1 MRKISFLLFF
11 VFSSAVAQEIDK
23 LNKRELKELANNQ
36 KEQIIIKNSQ
46 INDQNLIIEN
56 SSEKIKELNQIK
68 AQLEISLSESEKNL
82 KVLES
87 YKLSSIDS
95 IQKLNSEN
103 AVIPNLEN
111 EIIKLTDSINSINN
125 LLSSY
130 VSQGPSNVN
139 QSSVSTNYGFLNNL
153 YLGYSQI
160 ENQTFR
166 LVPAGIIA
174 ENKLNNNSNNYN
186 NSGYRIP
193 QFISMSELKIGI
205 QEKKRTYLSYRN
217 DVQNFKQLIKDNYKM
232 ISGSNLYNLYPK
244 IFPTFSFVKGKL
256 LTITNE
262 NISKDFLFSIKE
274 KNTEDDLE
282 NQLGQKGKY
291 FSLTDDDE
299 KEYLLEL
306 ILINDEVYLTF
317 NFYDYYNNENDL
329 AKLGVKW
336 EVTSNYESKLVRY
349 YDNGYGERTDTAQ
362 INSGDNALMDSNYD
376 YSNRKTT
383 YFLYEDSDYFLE
395 CDNTYMSIWLIP
407 TIYESQVR
415 VNPGIFLFKLE
426 EI

>member
-36 KEQIIIKNSQ
+36 KEQIVIKNSQ

-95 IQKLNSEN
+95 IQKLNAEN

-139 QSSVSTNYGFLNNL
+139 QSSVSTNFGFLNNL

-174 ENKLNNNSNNYN
+174 ENQLNNNDRYYN
-186 NSGYRIP
+186 TSGYRIT
-193 QFISMSELKIGI
+193 QFISMSELKIGV
-205 QEKKRTYLSYRN
+205 QEKKKTYLSYRN

-274 KNTEDDLE
+274 KNTEGDLE

-299 KEYLLEL
+299 REYLLEL
-306 ILINDEVYLTF
+306 ILINNEVYLTF
-317 NFYDYYNNENDL
+317 NFYNYENDL

-349 YDNGYGERTDTAQ
+349 YNSGYGERTDTAQ

-376 YSNRKTT
+376 YSTRKTT

-395 CDNTYMSIWLIP
+395 CDNVYMSIWLIP

>member
-36 KEQIIIKNSQ
+36 KEQIVIKNSQ

-95 IQKLNSEN
+95 IQKLNAEN

-232 ISGSNLYNLYPK
+232 IAGSNLYNLYPK

-299 KEYLLEL
+299 REYLLEL

-317 NFYDYYNNENDL
+317 NFNNNNDYNDL

-336 EVTSNYESKLVRY
+336 GVTSNYESKLVRY
-349 YDNGYGERTDTAQ
+349 YDNSYGEGTRTAQ
-362 INSGDNALMDSNYD
+362 INSDDNALMDRRYD
-376 YSNRKTT
+376 NSTRKYT
-383 YFLYEDSDYFLE
+383 YFLYEDNDYFLE

>member
-36 KEQIIIKNSQ
+36 KEQIVIKNSQ

-95 IQKLNSEN
+95 IQKLNAEN

-174 ENKLNNNSNNYN
+174 ENQLNNRRNEYNY
-186 NSGYRIP
+186 SGYRIP
-193 QFISMSELKIGI
+193 QFISMSELKIGV
-205 QEKKRTYLSYRN
+205 QEKKKTYLSYRN

-232 ISGSNLYNLYPK
+232 ISGSNLYNLYSK

-274 KNTEDDLE
+274 KNTEGDLE

-306 ILINDEVYLTF
+306 ILIPSSV
-317 NFYDYYNNENDL
+317 
-329 AKLGVKW
+329 
-336 EVTSNYESKLVRY
+336 
-349 YDNGYGERTDTAQ
+349 Q
-362 INSGDNALMDSNYD
+362 
-376 YSNRKTT
+376 T
-383 YFLYEDSDYFLE
+383 Y
-395 CDNTYMSIWLIP
+395 I
-407 TIYESQVR
+407 
-415 VNPGIFLFKLE
+415 
-426 EI
+426 

>member
-95 IQKLNSEN
+95 IQKLNAEN

-174 ENKLNNNSNNYN
+174 ENKLNNNSRNDYN
-186 NSGYRIP
+186 DYGYRIP

-205 QEKKRTYLSYRN
+205 QEKKKTYLSYRN

-232 ISGSNLYNLYPK
+232 VAGSNLYNLYPK
-244 IFPTFSFVKGKL
+244 LFPTFSFVKGKL

-299 KEYLLEL
+299 REYLLEL

-317 NFYDYYNNENDL
+317 NFDDYNDYNDL

-336 EVTSNYESKLVRY
+336 GVTSNYESKLVRY
-349 YDNGYGERTDTAQ
+349 YGNGYTATAK
-362 INSGDNALMDSNYD
+362 INNNDGALMNSNYD
-376 YSNRKTT
+376 YNTSKYT

-395 CDNTYMSIWLIP
+395 CDKMYMSIWLIP

>member
-36 KEQIIIKNSQ
+36 KEQIVIKNSQ

-95 IQKLNSEN
+95 IQKLNAEN

-139 QSSVSTNYGFLNNL
+139 KSSVSTNFGFLNNL

-174 ENKLNNNSNNYN
+174 ENQLNNNTDRSYN
-186 NSGYRIP
+186 DSGYRIP
-193 QFISMSELKIGI
+193 QFISMSELKIGV
-205 QEKKRTYLSYRN
+205 QEKKKTYLSYRN

-274 KNTEDDLE
+274 KNTEGDLE

-299 KEYLLEL
+299 REYLLEL

-317 NFYDYYNNENDL
+317 NFYNYENDL
-329 AKLGVKW
+329 ANLGVKW

-349 YDNGYGERTDTAQ
+349 YNNSYGEERSYTAQ

-376 YSNRKTT
+376 YSTRKTT

>member
-36 KEQIIIKNSQ
+36 KEQIVIKNSQ

-95 IQKLNSEN
+95 IQKLNAEN

-139 QSSVSTNYGFLNNL
+139 QSSVSTNFGFLNNL

-174 ENKLNNNSNNYN
+174 ENQLNNNDRYYN
-186 NSGYRIP
+186 TSGYRIT
-193 QFISMSELKIGI
+193 QFISMSELKIGV
-205 QEKKRTYLSYRN
+205 QEKKKTYLSYRN

-274 KNTEDDLE
+274 KNTEGDLE

-299 KEYLLEL
+299 REYLLEL
-306 ILINDEVYLTF
+306 ILINNEVYLTF
-317 NFYDYYNNENDL
+317 NFYNYENDL

-349 YDNGYGERTDTAQ
+349 YNSGYGERTDTAQ
-362 INSGDNALMDSNYD
+362 INSGDNALMASNYD
-376 YSNRKTT
+376 YSTGKTT
-383 YFLYEDSDYFLE
+383 YFLYENSDYFLE
-395 CDNTYMSIWLIP
+395 CDNVYMSIWLIP

>member
-36 KEQIIIKNSQ
+36 KEQIVIKNSQ

-95 IQKLNSEN
+95 IQKLNAEN

-174 ENKLNNNSNNYN
+174 ENQLNNRRNEYNY
-186 NSGYRIP
+186 SGYRIP
-193 QFISMSELKIGI
+193 QFISMSELKIGV
-205 QEKKRTYLSYRN
+205 QEKKKTYLSYRN

-232 ISGSNLYNLYPK
+232 ISGSNLYNLYSK

-274 KNTEDDLE
+274 KNTEGDLE

-299 KEYLLEL
+299 REYLLEL

-317 NFYDYYNNENDL
+317 NFYRNENDL

-336 EVTSNYESKLVRY
+336 EVTSNYESQLVRY
-349 YDNGYGERTDTAQ
+349 YNSSYGEERTSTAQ

-376 YSNRKTT
+376 NFTRKTT